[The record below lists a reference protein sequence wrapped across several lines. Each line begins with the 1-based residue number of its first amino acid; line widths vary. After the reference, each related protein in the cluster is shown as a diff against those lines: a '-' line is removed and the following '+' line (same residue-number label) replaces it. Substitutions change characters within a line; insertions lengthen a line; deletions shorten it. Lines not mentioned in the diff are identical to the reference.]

1 MRTRLLRKRLG
12 QIGAAAGAATLAL
25 MAVAT
30 PAFAD
35 TSTASANALTATL
48 AGTSIANTGLS
59 TASNDGTQPTQT
71 ASVTGIHVL
80 DSQNGLDI
88 SGLSQEAVARNDG
101 SSSAC
106 AGAVGPGGIIQ
117 IGQSGAC
124 TGSANQTHGIDIG
137 NGQILA
143 DAVYASCSAT
153 SDGKPPTGG
162 ATLVNLQLG
171 GSGQPG
177 PITPPANTE
186 IPPAPPNQLFN
197 IILNKQTTN
206 PDGSLTV
213 TALDVTA
220 LTPAQGG
227 LHVAIGTV
235 TCGPN
240 AAAAPTPAIPVK
252 GLPVAAGVATITLGG
267 VWFGRRRLLRQ
278 V

>member
-1 MRTRLLRKRLG
+1 MRTRLLHKRLG

-71 ASVTGIHVL
+71 ASVAGIHVL
-80 DSQNGLDI
+80 DTQNGLDV
-88 SGLSQEAVARNDG
+88 SGLSQEAVANSNG
-101 SSSAC
+101 TSSAC

-117 IGQSGAC
+117 IGVSGAC
-124 TGSANQTHGIDIG
+124 TGSANTTHGIDIG

-143 DAVYASCSAT
+143 DVVYASCSAT
-153 SDGKPPTGG
+153 SSGKPTGS
-162 ATLVNLQLG
+162 ATLVNLELG

-177 PITPPANTE
+177 TITPPANTE
-186 IPPAPPNQLFN
+186 IPPAPANPLLN

-240 AAAAPTPAIPVK
+240 ASAAPTPAIPVK
-252 GLPVAAGVATITLGG
+252 GLPIAAGVATIALGG
-267 VWFGRRRLLRQ
+267 VWLGRRRLLHQ
-278 V
+278 A

>member
-1 MRTRLLRKRLG
+1 MHTRLLRKRLG
-12 QIGAAAGAATLAL
+12 QIGAVAGATTLTL
-25 MAVAT
+25 MVVAT

-35 TSTASANALTATL
+35 TSTASANALTVTL
-48 AGTSIANTGLS
+48 AGQSIANTGLS
-59 TASNDGTQPTQT
+59 SASNDGTQPTQT
-71 ASVTGIHVL
+71 ASVSGIHVV

-88 SGLSQEAVARNDG
+88 SGLSQQAVARANG
-101 SSSAC
+101 TSSAC

-124 TGSANQTHGIDIG
+124 TGSANQTHGINIG

-153 SDGKPPTGG
+153 STGKPTGS
-162 ATLVNLQLG
+162 ATLVNLDLG

-177 PITPPANTE
+177 TIAPPPNTT
-186 IPPAPPNQLFN
+186 IPPPPSNPLLN
-197 IILNKQTTN
+197 IIANEQTLNK
-206 PDGSLTV
+206 DGSLTV

-227 LHVAIGTV
+227 LHIAIGTV

-240 AAAAPTPAIPVK
+240 AAAAATPAIPVK
-252 GLPVAAGVATITLGG
+252 GLPIAAGVATVALGG
-267 VWFGRRRLLRQ
+267 VWLGRRRLLHRA
-278 V
+278 

>member
-1 MRTRLLRKRLG
+1 MHTRLLRKRLG
-12 QIGAAAGAATLAL
+12 QIGAATGAATLAL

-48 AGTSIANTGLS
+48 AGQSIANTGLS

-80 DSQNGLDI
+80 DSQNGLDV

-106 AGAVGPGGIIQ
+106 AGAVGPGGILQ

-124 TGSANQTHGIDIG
+124 TGSANSTHGIDIG
-137 NGQILA
+137 NGQIVA
-143 DAVYASCSAT
+143 DVVYASCSAT
-153 SDGKPPTGG
+153 SSGKPTGS
-162 ATLVNLQLG
+162 ATIVNLNLG

-177 PITPPANTE
+177 TIAAPPNTE

-213 TALDVTA
+213 TALDATA

-252 GLPVAAGVATITLGG
+252 GLPIAAGVATIALGG
-267 VWFGRRRLLRQ
+267 VWFGRRRLLHQ
-278 V
+278 P